1 MGLAGWLSL
10 VVLIVETGRVSER
23 LRVREIDDDEGR
35 RLVRII
41 RRGSGSVVTWRRAQM
56 VLLSAQGMD
65 ATAIAK
71 VAFTSEDRVRDVIR
85 NFNADGFSSLYP
97 KYRGGRPPKFSLG
110 QRREIK
116 KIAKSRPAEHDLPF
130 SSWSLSKLAEFLVAE
145 GVVDDISHE
154 GLRTMLGEEGV
165 SFQRLKT
172 WKTSKDPDY
181 AAKKAR
187 IEHLY
192 AIADREVIPDDGEPQ
207 VIFCVDEFGPLN
219 LQPRPGRQWAA
230 VSGKKAEPGRAPRRR
245 MRATYTRTAGVRHL
259 FAAYELGEDKLFGHI
274 KPRKT
279 RSRFLEFCR
288 YLRSLYPPTVRIA
301 IVCDNFSPHLTTAS
315 DGRVGAWAAASN
327 IEIAYTPTNSSWLN
341 RVEAQFTALRYFALD
356 GTDHAS
362 HHEQASMIRRYI
374 IWRNNHAYDQRL
386 RQVVTRANVA

>member
-1 MGLAGWLSL
+1 
-10 VVLIVETGRVSER
+10 VLIAQTRPVAERV
-23 LRVREIDDDEGR
+23 RVREIDDDEGR
-35 RLVRII
+35 RLVRIV
-41 RRGSGSVVTWRRAQM
+41 RRDSGSVVTWRRAQM

-65 ATAIAK
+65 VAAIAK
-71 VAFTSEDRVRDVIR
+71 VAFTSEDRVRDVIH
-85 NFNADGFSSLYP
+85 NFNADGFTSLYP
-97 KYRGGRPPKFSLG
+97 KYKGGRPPKFTLP

-116 KIAKSRPAEHDLPF
+116 KIAKSRPADHDLPF
-130 SSWSLSKLAEFLVAE
+130 STWSLSKLAEFLVAE

-154 GLRTMLGEEGV
+154 GLRVLLREEGV
-165 SFQRLKT
+165 TFQRLKT

-181 AAKKAR
+181 AVKKAR
-187 IEHLY
+187 VEHLY
-192 AIADREVIPDDGEPQ
+192 AIADREVIPDEGEPE

-230 VSGKKAEPGRAPRRR
+230 VSGKGKEPGRRPRRR

-279 RSRFLEFCR
+279 RGRFLEFCR
-288 YLRSLYPPTVRIA
+288 YLRSLHPPTVRIA
-301 IVCDNFSPHLTTAS
+301 IICDNFTPHLTTAK
-315 DGRVGAWAAASN
+315 DRRVGAWAAASN
-327 IEIAYTPTNSSWLN
+327 VEIACTPTNSSWLN

-374 IWRNNHAYDQRL
+374 IWRNNHAYDERL
-386 RQVVTRANVA
+386 RRIVTRANVA